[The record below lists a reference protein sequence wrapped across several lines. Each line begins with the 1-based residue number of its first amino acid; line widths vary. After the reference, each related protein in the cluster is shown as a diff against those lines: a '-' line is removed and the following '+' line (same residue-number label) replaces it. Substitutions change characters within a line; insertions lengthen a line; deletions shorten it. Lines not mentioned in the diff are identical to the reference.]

1 MAALTVY
8 AMRPALTELELRA
21 TWRRLRMVGD
31 YDQSMRRPA
40 VRVAIESAARAH
52 ARRPAPQLLRD
63 LKRLASGDTDN

>member
-1 MAALTVY
+1 
-8 AMRPALTELELRA
+8 MRPALTEIELRA

-52 ARRPAPQLLRD
+52 ASRAASQPPRD
-63 LKRLASGDTDN
+63 LKRLASGDTDH

>member
-1 MAALTVY
+1 MAALSVR
-8 AMRPALTELELRA
+8 AMRPALTEVELRA

-52 ARRPAPQLLRD
+52 ASRAASQPPRD
-63 LKRLASGDTDN
+63 LKRLASGDTDH

>member
-1 MAALTVY
+1 MAALSIR
-8 AMRPALTELELRA
+8 AMRPALTEIELRA

-52 ARRPAPQLLRD
+52 ASRPAASPLRD